1 MILGISCG
9 NVRLMLQSLSIR
21 DVVLIEHLELSFDEG
36 LGVLT
41 GETGAGKSILLDALG
56 LTLGARAEARLV
68 RHGAKQA
75 VVTATFDITAESGV
89 DETLNEHGIE
99 ANDGELILRRVLT
112 PDGRSRSFVN
122 DQPTSVALLK
132 RIGEAL
138 VEVHGQ
144 FESQRLINTSNH
156 CRLLDSYGGLKQN
169 QAHVSSLW
177 SSWHKAVLARDQAE
191 NDMIEVRRDQEYLI
205 YAVNELE
212 ILAPQKGEDALLASQ
227 RTMMM
232 HGEHLIDAM
241 KKALEELTGSDGTEE
256 RLRKAGHRLELVADK
271 ANGRLDEAVAALDRA
286 AIEAAEGQ
294 ALLEKAYSE
303 IDLDPKKLEAVEE
316 RLFALRA
323 QARKHNVVV
332 DDLEN
337 LLENIKSRLT
347 DVEDSGARLR
357 KLEIEA
363 NEARESYVSH
373 AKELSS
379 ARIKMAAILDKGVCE
394 QLAPLKMDK
403 ATFVT
408 QIKELEESSWSAF
421 GCDQVTFQVST
432 NPGAKAG
439 PLNKIASGGEIS
451 RFMLAL
457 KAVLAASDAIP
468 TIIFDEVDSGIGGAV
483 AAAVG
488 ERLSALAESAQVLV
502 VTHSPQV
509 ASRGAHHWRV
519 FKSDGEHQV
528 ITSIEVLG
536 ADARKEEIARM
547 LAGAEVTEEARAAAH
562 SLLQDTSR

>member
-1 MILGISCG
+1 
-9 NVRLMLQSLSIR
+9 MLQSLSIR

-75 VVTATFDITAESGV
+75 VVTATFDLVAESGV
-89 DETLNEHGIE
+89 GEILNEQGIE

-122 DQPTSVALLK
+122 DQPISVALLK
-132 RIGEAL
+132 RMGEAL

-156 CRLLDSYGGLKQN
+156 CGLLDSYGGLKQD
-169 QAHVSSLW
+169 QAIVSSLW
-177 SSWHKAVLARDQAE
+177 SSWHKAILARDQAE

-212 ILAPQKGEDALLASQ
+212 TLAPQKGEDALLANQ

-241 KKALEELTGSDGTEE
+241 KKALEELTGSDGMEE
-256 RLRKAGHRLELVADK
+256 RLRKAGHRLELVAGK

-303 IDLDPKKLEAVEE
+303 IDLDPKKLEAIEE
-316 RLFALRA
+316 RLFSLRA

-332 DDLEN
+332 DDLEG
-337 LLENIKSRLT
+337 LLVNIKSKLT
-347 DVEDSGARLR
+347 DFEDGGARLV
-357 KLEIEA
+357 KLETEA

-373 AKELSS
+373 AKVLSA
-379 ARIKMAAILDKGVCE
+379 ARIKMAAILDRGVCG

-408 QIKELEESSWSAF
+408 QIVELEESSWGAF

-488 ERLSALAESAQVLV
+488 ERLSALAENAQVLV

-536 ADARKEEIARM
+536 PDARKEEIARM

-562 SLLQDTSR
+562 SLLQGTSS

>member
-1 MILGISCG
+1 
-9 NVRLMLQSLSIR
+9 MLQSLSIR
-21 DVVLIEHLELSFDEG
+21 DVVLIERLELSFDEG

-56 LTLGARAEARLV
+56 LTLGMRAETRLV

-75 VVTATFDITAESGV
+75 VVTATFYLAEGNTIDDIL
-89 DETLNEHGIE
+89 DEHGLE
-99 ANDGELILRRVLT
+99 ANDGQLILRRVLT
-112 PDGRSRSFVN
+112 SDGRSRSFVN
-122 DQPTSVALLK
+122 DQPVSVALLK
-132 RIGEAL
+132 RLGEAL

-144 FESQRLINTSNH
+144 FESQRLMNSSNH
-156 CRLLDSYGGLKQN
+156 RGLLDSYGDLKQN
-169 QAHVSSLW
+169 QAQVSALW
-177 SSWHKAVLARDQAE
+177 YSWRKAVQARDDAE
-191 NDMIEVRRDQEYLI
+191 NDMAEARRDQEYLVH
-205 YAVNELE
+205 AVGELE
-212 ILAPQKGEDALLASQ
+212 TLAPETGEEAALASQ

-241 KKALEELTGSDGTEE
+241 IKALADLNRSDGAEE
-256 RLRKAGHRLELVADK
+256 SLRSAGHRLEVVADK
-271 ANGRLDEAVAALDRA
+271 ADGRLDEVVTALDRA

-294 ALLEKAYSE
+294 ALLEKACTE

-323 QARKHNVVV
+323 QARKHNVDV
-332 DDLEN
+332 DGLADL
-337 LLENIKSRLT
+337 LHKMKAKLA
-347 DVEDSGARLR
+347 DVEDGGARL
-357 KLEIEA
+357 KQLDA
-363 NEARESYVSH
+363 AASAAGESYDAS
-373 AKELSS
+373 ARRLSA
-379 ARIKMAAILDKGVCE
+379 ARIKAAAKLDQGVCV

-403 ATFVT
+403 AAFIT
-408 QIKELEESSWSAF
+408 QVIEMEEASWGAY

-432 NPGAKAG
+432 NPGAPAG

-488 ERLSALAESAQVLV
+488 ERLAALAKSAQVLV

-509 ASRGAHHWRV
+509 ASRGERHWRV
-519 FKSDGEHQV
+519 SKSDGGDHV
-528 ITSIEVLG
+528 TTTIETLDEDG
-536 ADARKEEIARM
+536 RKEEIARM

-562 SLLQDTSR
+562 SLLQDTGR

>member
-1 MILGISCG
+1 
-9 NVRLMLQSLSIR
+9 
-21 DVVLIEHLELSFDEG
+21 
-36 LGVLT
+36 
-41 GETGAGKSILLDALG
+41 
-56 LTLGARAEARLV
+56 
-68 RHGAKQA
+68 
-75 VVTATFDITAESGV
+75 
-89 DETLNEHGIE
+89 
-99 ANDGELILRRVLT
+99 
-112 PDGRSRSFVN
+112 
-122 DQPTSVALLK
+122 
-132 RIGEAL
+132 
-138 VEVHGQ
+138 
-144 FESQRLINTSNH
+144 
-156 CRLLDSYGGLKQN
+156 
-169 QAHVSSLW
+169 
-177 SSWHKAVLARDQAE
+177 
-191 NDMIEVRRDQEYLI
+191 
-205 YAVNELE
+205 
-212 ILAPQKGEDALLASQ
+212 
-227 RTMMM
+227 
-232 HGEHLIDAM
+232 
-241 KKALEELTGSDGTEE
+241 LEELTQPDGLEE
-256 RLRKAGHRLELVADK
+256 RLRKVGHRLELVADK
-271 ANGRLDEAVAALDRA
+271 ANGRLDDSIAALDRA

-294 ALLEKAYSE
+294 ALMEKAYSE

-332 DDLEN
+332 DDLEG
-337 LLENIKSRLT
+337 LLVNIKSKLT
-347 DVEDSGARLR
+347 DFEDGGARLV
-357 KLEIEA
+357 KLETEA

-373 AKELSS
+373 AKVLSA
-379 ARIKMAAILDKGVCE
+379 ARIKMAAILDRGVCG

-408 QIKELEESSWSAF
+408 QIVELEESSWGAF

-488 ERLSALAESAQVLV
+488 ERLSALAENAQVLV

-509 ASRGAHHWRV
+509 ASRGAYHWRV

-536 ADARKEEIARM
+536 PDARKEEIARM

-562 SLLQDTSR
+562 SLLQGTSS

>member
-1 MILGISCG
+1 
-9 NVRLMLQSLSIR
+9 MLQSLSIR
-21 DVVLIEHLELSFDEG
+21 NVVLIEHLELSFDEG

-56 LTLGARAEARLV
+56 LTLGVRAEARLV

-75 VVTATFDITAESGV
+75 VVTATFNLATVNVIDKILS
-89 DETLNEHGIE
+89 EHGME
-99 ANDGELILRRVLT
+99 AEDGQLILRRVLT
-112 PDGRSRSFVN
+112 SDGRSRSFVN
-122 DQPTSVALLK
+122 DQPVSVALLK
-132 RIGEAL
+132 RLGEAL

-144 FESQRLINTSNH
+144 FESQRLMNSSNH
-156 CRLLDSYGGLKQN
+156 RGLLDSYGDLKQN
-169 QAHVSSLW
+169 QLQVSSIW
-177 SSWHKAVLARDQAE
+177 HSWHKALQARDDAE
-191 NDMIEVRRDQEYLI
+191 KDMAEAWRDQEYLVH
-205 YAVNELE
+205 AVNELQT
-212 ILAPQKGEDALLASQ
+212 LAPETGEDAALAAQ

-241 KKALEELTGSDGTEE
+241 KKALADLSRSDGMEE
-256 RLRKAGHRLELVADK
+256 SLRSAGHRLELVADK
-271 ANGRLDEAVAALDRA
+271 ANGRLDEVIAALDRA

-294 ALLEKAYSE
+294 ALLERAYTE
-303 IDLDPKKLEAVEE
+303 IDLDPKRLEGVEE

-323 QARKHNVVV
+323 QARKHNVDV
-332 DDLEN
+332 DELADLLDN
-337 LLENIKSRLT
+337 MKAKLA
-347 DVEDSGARLR
+347 DVEDGGARL
-357 KLEIEA
+357 KQLAVAA
-363 NEARESYVSH
+363 NVARDSYVAH
-373 AKELSS
+373 AKKLSV
-379 ARIKMAAILDKGVCE
+379 ARIKVAAKLDQGVCI

-403 ATFVT
+403 AAFIT
-408 QIKELEESSWSAF
+408 QIVEMEEASWGAY

-432 NPGAKAG
+432 NLGAPAG

-488 ERLSALAESAQVLV
+488 ARLATLANSAQVLV

-509 ASRGAHHWRV
+509 ASRGTHHWRV
-519 FKSDGEHQV
+519 SKSDGEDQV
-528 ITSIEVLG
+528 TTSIEILDE
-536 ADARKEEIARM
+536 DARKEEIARM

>member
-1 MILGISCG
+1 
-9 NVRLMLQSLSIR
+9 MLQSLSIR
-21 DVVLIEHLELSFDEG
+21 DVVLIERLELSFDEG

-56 LTLGARAEARLV
+56 LTLGVRAEARLV

-75 VVTATFDITAESGV
+75 VVSATFDLAAENPI
-89 DETLNEHGIE
+89 DDILEEHGME
-99 ANDGELILRRVLT
+99 ADDGQLILRRVLT
-112 PDGRSRSFVN
+112 SDGRSRSFVN
-122 DQPTSVALLK
+122 DQPVSVALLK
-132 RIGEAL
+132 RLGEAL

-144 FESQRLINTSNH
+144 FESQRLMNSSNH
-156 CRLLDSYGGLKQN
+156 RGLLDSYGGLTQD
-169 QAHVSSLW
+169 QAQVSALW
-177 SSWHKAVLARDQAE
+177 HSWRKAVQARDTAE
-191 NDMIEVRRDQEYLI
+191 NDMAEARRDQEYLVH
-205 YAVNELE
+205 AVGELE
-212 ILAPQKGEDALLASQ
+212 TLAPQAGEEEALASQ

-241 KKALEELTGSDGTEE
+241 NKALADLSRSDGAEE
-256 RLRKAGHRLELVADK
+256 SLRSAGHRLEVVADK
-271 ANGRLDEAVAALDRA
+271 ANGRLDEVVAALDRA

-294 ALLEKAYSE
+294 ALLEKACTE

-323 QARKHNVVV
+323 QARKHNIDV
-332 DDLEN
+332 DGLADL
-337 LLENIKSRLT
+337 LDKMKAKLA
-347 DVEDSGARLR
+347 DVEDGGARL
-357 KLEIEA
+357 KQLDAAATAAGEA
-363 NEARESYVSH
+363 YVASARN
-373 AKELSS
+373 LSA
-379 ARIKMAAILDKGVCE
+379 ARIKAAAKLDQGVCG
-394 QLAPLKMDK
+394 QLGPLKMDK
-403 ATFVT
+403 AAFIT
-408 QIKELEESSWSAF
+408 QVIEMEEASWGAY

-432 NPGAKAG
+432 NPGAPAG

-488 ERLSALAESAQVLV
+488 ERLADLAKSAQVLV

-509 ASRGAHHWRV
+509 ASRGMRHWRV
-519 FKSDGEHQV
+519 SKSDSEDLV
-528 ITSIEVLG
+528 TTTIETLDD
-536 ADARKEEIARM
+536 DARKEEIARM

-562 SLLQDTSR
+562 SLLQDSGR

>member
-1 MILGISCG
+1 
-9 NVRLMLQSLSIR
+9 MLQYLSIR
-21 DVVLIEHLELSFDEG
+21 NVVLIEHLELSFDEG

-56 LTLGARAEARLV
+56 LTLGVRAEARLV

-75 VVTATFDITAESGV
+75 VVTATFNLATVNVIDKILS
-89 DETLNEHGIE
+89 EHGME
-99 ANDGELILRRVLT
+99 AEDGQLILRRVLT
-112 PDGRSRSFVN
+112 SDGRSRSFVN
-122 DQPTSVALLK
+122 DQPVSVALLK
-132 RIGEAL
+132 RLGEAL

-144 FESQRLINTSNH
+144 FESQRLMNSSNH
-156 CRLLDSYGGLKQN
+156 RGLLDSYGDLKQD
-169 QAHVSSLW
+169 QLQVSSIW
-177 SSWHKAVLARDQAE
+177 HSWHKALQARDDAE
-191 NDMIEVRRDQEYLI
+191 KDMAEAWRDQEYLVH
-205 YAVNELE
+205 AVNELQT
-212 ILAPQKGEDALLASQ
+212 LAPETGEDAALAAQ

-241 KKALEELTGSDGTEE
+241 KKALADLSRSDGMEE
-256 RLRKAGHRLELVADK
+256 SLRSAGHRLELVADK
-271 ANGRLDEAVAALDRA
+271 ANGRLDEVIAALDRA

-294 ALLEKAYSE
+294 ALLERAYTE
-303 IDLDPKKLEAVEE
+303 IDLDPKRLEGVEE

-323 QARKHNVVV
+323 QARKHNVDV
-332 DDLEN
+332 DELADLLDN
-337 LLENIKSRLT
+337 MKAKLA
-347 DVEDSGARLR
+347 DVEDGGDRLKQLAVAANVARD
-357 KLEIEA
+357 
-363 NEARESYVSH
+363 SYVAH
-373 AKELSS
+373 AKKLSV
-379 ARIKMAAILDKGVCE
+379 ARIKVAAKLDQGVCI

-403 ATFVT
+403 AAFIT
-408 QIKELEESSWSAF
+408 QIEEMEEASWGAY

-432 NPGAKAG
+432 NLGAPAG

-488 ERLSALAESAQVLV
+488 ARLATLANSAQVLV

-509 ASRGAHHWRV
+509 ASRGTHHWRV
-519 FKSDGEHQV
+519 SKSDGEDQV
-528 ITSIEVLG
+528 TTSIEILDE
-536 ADARKEEIARM
+536 DARKEEIARM